1 MAERLGHPMMPQT
14 THDEQ
19 ALESFLVSMRAHLFR
34 NFDPDDRRLCN
45 EVVAPRVASQ
55 TGRTPTTSAEVRTA
69 LEAEPFHQ
77 AWLTLQRL
85 YQELLWRAIGESVDR
100 QFDDLVSQRDAAP
113 QSGGSLRLDPALP
126 VPRYLAAFDHHRMA
140 GSYHTETATDDF
152 RAGALYDRY
161 ASTYHVW
168 RNGGWMNDGR
178 GHTLASHIVST
189 YPELKVRRILDLGCA
204 VGHSTTALK
213 DDFPEAEVHAID
225 VGAPMLRYAHARAQH
240 LGRAVHFSQQNA
252 ECTSFPAGH
261 FDLVVSAVTLH
272 ETSLAATRN
281 IFRECHRLLRPG
293 GVMAHIE
300 VPARYDQLGL
310 WEQVRADFEA
320 HYNNEPFMA
329 GVARTDFAA
338 LAVEAGF
345 ARDQVMSGFRRYT
358 PQKTLLNEPVAK
370 VADPEG
376 RLALGSWFVVSAV
389 R

>member
-1 MAERLGHPMMPQT
+1 VRS
-14 THDEQ
+14 
-19 ALESFLVSMRAHLFR
+19 ALE
-34 NFDPDDRRLCN
+34 D
-45 EVVAPRVASQ
+45 
-55 TGRTPTTSAEVRTA
+55 
-69 LEAEPFHQ
+69 EPFHQ

-85 YQELLWRAIGESVDR
+85 YQELLWRSIGESVDR
-100 QFDDLVSQRDAAP
+100 QFDQLDAARAAAP
-113 QSGGSLRLDPALP
+113 PAGGSLRLNPQLE

-140 GSYHTETATDDF
+140 GSYHTETAADDF

-178 GHTLASHIVST
+178 GHTLASHIAST

-204 VGHSTTALK
+204 VGHSTIALK
-213 DDFPEAEVHAID
+213 DDFPDAEVHALDI
-225 VGAPMLRYAHARAQH
+225 GAPMLRYAHARAEH
-240 LGRAVHFSQQNA
+240 MGRAVHFSQQNA
-252 ECTSFPAGH
+252 EATDFPDGH

-272 ETSLAATRN
+272 ETSLAASRN
-281 IFRECHRLLRPG
+281 IFRECHRLLRKG

-329 GVARTDFAA
+329 GVARVDFAA

-358 PQKTLLNEPVAK
+358 PQKTLLQEPVAK
-370 VADPEG
+370 VADPQG